1 MNALKLKFHPLT
13 AERWSDLETLFGA
26 RGACGGCWCMAWR
39 LSRAQFEKQKG
50 PGNKKALKKI
60 VATGPAPGVIA
71 YSGKQPVGWC
81 ALAPRES
88 YPALDRSRVLRRLD
102 DLPVWSVSCF
112 FVAKPFRGRGVTVA
126 LLEAAVKYAL
136 RQGATV
142 IEGYPQDLGQGRL
155 PAPFVWTGLLPAF
168 VEAGFV
174 EVARRSRKRPIV
186 RFSKFPAKKSKPWLV
201 S

>member
-50 PGNKKALKKI
+50 PRNKKALKKL
-60 VATGPAPGVIA
+60 VAAGPAPGVIA
-71 YSGKQPVGWC
+71 YAGKEPIGWC

-88 YPALDRSRVLRRLD
+88 YPALDRSRVLGRLD

-112 FVAKPFRGRGVTVA
+112 FVAKPFRGQGVTVA

-136 RQGATV
+136 SQGAMV
-142 IEGYPQDLGQGRL
+142 VEGYPQDLGQGRL
-155 PAPFVWTGLLPAF
+155 PAPFVWTGLLPSF
-168 VEAGFV
+168 VQAGFV

-186 RFSKFPAKKSKPWLV
+186 RFSKLPAKKSKPRVV